1 MKKYFILLF
10 LLLFSGSVFSQ
21 ENLQEKISKG
31 TELAYNDNLLE
42 ALDYFQ
48 ELEKDYPHHPL
59 PYFFQIAVIE
69 KIQVDYMTDYG
80 EKEFQRLLKKGLQIA
95 ENFHK
100 NNPSDPEGDFYLG
113 GIIGYSGL
121 HTFRTRNAFSVFM
134 DVLSAIRHLK
144 QAYALKPDLYDIY
157 YGLGCYYYWKAVKA
171 PFLYVFG
178 GRQKDKKQGLD
189 YLSLVSQKGIYG
201 KSEARSALVR
211 ALVNEKLFDEA
222 LKIVD
227 DDIAQYPCSVV
238 RLRFRQEID
247 ALLKNWLAVYEDS
260 QRIEKLLSEKSFTG
274 TDAWIHLYYF
284 KGLSALELGKTEEA
298 EFCYKTAVRLC
309 CIHGTESSDNED
321 RVGRAKKTVKK
332 LEKIK
337 KEKFRELLW
346 KTHLMIDAPVSS

>member
-1 MKKYFILLF
+1 MKQFFNIIILL
-10 LLLFSGSVFSQ
+10 LIYSPAFSLQKS
-21 ENLQEKISKG
+21 NLKERIFQG

-48 ELEKDYPHHPL
+48 ELETDFPDHPL
-59 PYFFQIAVIE
+59 PLFFQIAIIE

-80 EKEFQRLLKKGLQIA
+80 EKEFLRLLKKGTQIA
-95 ENFHK
+95 EEFHK
-100 NNPSDPEGDFYLG
+100 VHPDEPEGHFYLG

-121 HTFRTRNAFSVFM
+121 HTFRTKNAFSVFM
-134 DVLSAIRHLK
+134 DVLSAVRHIK
-144 QAYALKPDLYDIY
+144 KAYALNPDLWDIY

-178 GRQKDKKQGLD
+178 GRQKDKNQGLD
-189 YLSLVSQKGIYG
+189 YLRLVSEKGIYA

-222 LKIVD
+222 LRIVD
-227 DDIAQYPCSVV
+227 EDITQYPRSVV
-238 RLRFRQEID
+238 RLRFRLEIN
-247 ALLKNWLAVYEDS
+247 ALLNKWLEVYEDS

-309 CIHGTESSDNED
+309 SIHGTESSDNVHK
-321 RVGRAKKTVKK
+321 VGKAKKTVKK

-337 KEKFRELLW
+337 KEKFKELLW
-346 KTHLMIDAPVSS
+346 KTQLLIEN